1 MTVEGSQCH
10 LATAEFQLVERGVN
24 NLPVQFERLGGRHSG
39 NQVEQGSDGAAGGEH
54 SDFVGVVGGLKD
66 ALQATLDP
74 LDKPQPAFQPGWVIG
89 AGQPALDEQGEDAL
103 ELAAVLR
110 AIAQDMHGIGF
121 AAEQLGQQA
130 ADNRFAVELVEGAV
144 CLQRRNRQAEGAV
157 LIERGGGGVLLA
169 TQVAGDAAIK
179 RETQVCQMAT
189 EHLRL
194 FYADGRQDVIVVC
207 TEGGLAMSNQID
219 AAHVRFPGT
228 LKVWRGYGDACD
240 LSMKKHTLVLKA
252 RWSPPA
258 GGLIT
263 GSNVSASVCW
273 GIRAWRSAFL
283 RRHMDFLAE
292 YASFLAKT
300 VTLVVAILV
309 VLISFAA
316 LRSKGRRKSAGQL
329 QVSKLNDF
337 YKGLRERLE
346 SSLLDKDQL
355 KALRKSESKAEKKKG
370 KQKPEAKP
378 RVFVL
383 DFDGDIKASATE
395 SLRHEITALL
405 SLATPKD
412 EVVLRLE
419 SGGGMVHSYGL
430 ASSQLA
436 RIRQAGVPL
445 TVCIDKVAASGG
457 YMMACIG
464 EKIISAPFAILGSI
478 GVVAQLPN
486 VNRLLKKHDIDFEV
500 LTAGE
505 YKRTLTVFG
514 ENTEKGREKFQE
526 DLDITHQLFK
536 NFVSRYRPQLAI
548 DDVAT
553 GEVWLGV
560 AALDKQLVDELQTS
574 DEYLATKAKT
584 AEVFHLHYAE
594 RKSLQE
600 RVGLAASG
608 SVDRVLLTWWSRLT
622 QQRFW

>member
-1 MTVEGSQCH
+1 
-10 LATAEFQLVERGVN
+10 
-24 NLPVQFERLGGRHSG
+24 
-39 NQVEQGSDGAAGGEH
+39 
-54 SDFVGVVGGLKD
+54 
-66 ALQATLDP
+66 
-74 LDKPQPAFQPGWVIG
+74 
-89 AGQPALDEQGEDAL
+89 
-103 ELAAVLR
+103 
-110 AIAQDMHGIGF
+110 
-121 AAEQLGQQA
+121 
-130 ADNRFAVELVEGAV
+130 
-144 CLQRRNRQAEGAV
+144 
-157 LIERGGGGVLLA
+157 
-169 TQVAGDAAIK
+169 
-179 RETQVCQMAT
+179 
-189 EHLRL
+189 
-194 FYADGRQDVIVVC
+194 
-207 TEGGLAMSNQID
+207 
-219 AAHVRFPGT
+219 
-228 LKVWRGYGDACD
+228 
-240 LSMKKHTLVLKA
+240 
-252 RWSPPA
+252 
-258 GGLIT
+258 
-263 GSNVSASVCW
+263 
-273 GIRAWRSAFL
+273 
-283 RRHMDFLAE
+283 MDFLAE
-292 YASFLAKT
+292 YATFLAKT

-316 LRSKGRRKSAGQL
+316 LRSKGRRKAAGQL

-346 SSLLDKDQL
+346 QTLLDKDQL
-355 KALRKSESKAEKKKG
+355 KALRKSESKTEKKNSK
-370 KQKPEAKP
+370 KKPEAKP

-395 SLRHEITALL
+395 SLRHEITVLL

-436 RIRQAGVPL
+436 RIREAGVPL

-560 AALDKQLVDELQTS
+560 AALDKQLVDQLQTS

>member
-1 MTVEGSQCH
+1 M
-10 LATAEFQLVERGVN
+10 EF
-24 NLPVQFERLGGRHSG
+24 F
-39 NQVEQGSDGAAGGEH
+39 
-54 SDFVGVVGGLKD
+54 
-66 ALQATLDP
+66 
-74 LDKPQPAFQPGWVIG
+74 I
-89 AGQPALDEQGEDAL
+89 
-103 ELAAVLR
+103 
-110 AIAQDMHGIGF
+110 
-121 AAEQLGQQA
+121 
-130 ADNRFAVELVEGAV
+130 
-144 CLQRRNRQAEGAV
+144 
-157 LIERGGGGVLLA
+157 
-169 TQVAGDAAIK
+169 
-179 RETQVCQMAT
+179 
-189 EHLRL
+189 
-194 FYADGRQDVIVVC
+194 
-207 TEGGLAMSNQID
+207 
-219 AAHVRFPGT
+219 
-228 LKVWRGYGDACD
+228 
-240 LSMKKHTLVLKA
+240 
-252 RWSPPA
+252 
-258 GGLIT
+258 
-263 GSNVSASVCW
+263 
-273 GIRAWRSAFL
+273 
-283 RRHMDFLAE
+283 E

-309 VLISFAA
+309 VLITAAA
-316 LRSKGRRKSAGQL
+316 LRSKGRRKGAGQL

-337 YKGLRERLE
+337 YKDLRERLE
-346 SSLLDKDQL
+346 QSLLDKEQL
-355 KALRKSESKAEKKKG
+355 KALRKAKGKAEKKQK
-370 KQKPEAKP
+370 KQPAEDKP

-383 DFDGDIKASATE
+383 DFNGDIKASATE
-395 SLRHEITALL
+395 DLRHEITAVL

-526 DLDITHQLFK
+526 DLDVTHQLFK
-536 NFVSRYRPQLAI
+536 NFVARYRPQLAI
-548 DDVAT
+548 DEVAT

-560 AALDKQLVDELQTS
+560 AAQEKQLVDELQTS
-574 DEYLATKAKT
+574 DEYLAEKAKA

>member
-1 MTVEGSQCH
+1 
-10 LATAEFQLVERGVN
+10 
-24 NLPVQFERLGGRHSG
+24 
-39 NQVEQGSDGAAGGEH
+39 
-54 SDFVGVVGGLKD
+54 
-66 ALQATLDP
+66 
-74 LDKPQPAFQPGWVIG
+74 
-89 AGQPALDEQGEDAL
+89 
-103 ELAAVLR
+103 
-110 AIAQDMHGIGF
+110 
-121 AAEQLGQQA
+121 
-130 ADNRFAVELVEGAV
+130 
-144 CLQRRNRQAEGAV
+144 
-157 LIERGGGGVLLA
+157 
-169 TQVAGDAAIK
+169 
-179 RETQVCQMAT
+179 
-189 EHLRL
+189 
-194 FYADGRQDVIVVC
+194 
-207 TEGGLAMSNQID
+207 
-219 AAHVRFPGT
+219 
-228 LKVWRGYGDACD
+228 
-240 LSMKKHTLVLKA
+240 
-252 RWSPPA
+252 
-258 GGLIT
+258 
-263 GSNVSASVCW
+263 
-273 GIRAWRSAFL
+273 
-283 RRHMDFLAE
+283 MDFFTE
-292 YASFLAKT
+292 YARFLAKT

-309 VLISFAA
+309 VLASFAA

-346 SSLLDKDQL
+346 QTLLDKDQL
-355 KALRKSESKAEKKKG
+355 KALRKGQAKTEKTAK
-370 KQKPEAKP
+370 KQKTQPEPKS

-405 SLATPKD
+405 TLATPKD

-436 RIRQAGVPL
+436 RIRDAGVPL

-464 EKIISAPFAILGSI
+464 DKIISAPFAILGSI

-536 NFVSRYRPQLAI
+536 NFVARYRPQLAI
-548 DDVAT
+548 DEVAT
-553 GEVWLGV
+553 GEIWLGI
-560 AALDKQLVDELQTS
+560 AALENQLVDELKTS
-574 DEYLATKAKT
+574 DEYLAQKARQ
-584 AEVFHLHYAE
+584 AEVYHLHYAE

-600 RVGLAASG
+600 RIGIAASG
-608 SVDRVLLTWWSRLT
+608 SVDRVLLSWWSRLT

>member
-1 MTVEGSQCH
+1 M
-10 LATAEFQLVERGVN
+10 EF
-24 NLPVQFERLGGRHSG
+24 F
-39 NQVEQGSDGAAGGEH
+39 
-54 SDFVGVVGGLKD
+54 
-66 ALQATLDP
+66 T
-74 LDKPQPAFQPGWVIG
+74 
-89 AGQPALDEQGEDAL
+89 
-103 ELAAVLR
+103 
-110 AIAQDMHGIGF
+110 
-121 AAEQLGQQA
+121 
-130 ADNRFAVELVEGAV
+130 
-144 CLQRRNRQAEGAV
+144 
-157 LIERGGGGVLLA
+157 
-169 TQVAGDAAIK
+169 
-179 RETQVCQMAT
+179 
-189 EHLRL
+189 
-194 FYADGRQDVIVVC
+194 
-207 TEGGLAMSNQID
+207 
-219 AAHVRFPGT
+219 
-228 LKVWRGYGDACD
+228 
-240 LSMKKHTLVLKA
+240 
-252 RWSPPA
+252 
-258 GGLIT
+258 
-263 GSNVSASVCW
+263 
-273 GIRAWRSAFL
+273 
-283 RRHMDFLAE
+283 E

-300 VTLVVAILV
+300 VTLVIAILV
-309 VLISFAA
+309 VLASFAA
-316 LRSKGRRKSAGQL
+316 LRAKGRRKSAGQL

-346 SSLLDKDQL
+346 QTLLDKDQL
-355 KALRKSESKAEKKKG
+355 KALRKGEAKSEKSAK
-370 KQKPEAKP
+370 KQKKQPEAKA

-405 SLATPKD
+405 TLATPKD

-436 RIRQAGVPL
+436 RIRDAGVPL

-526 DLDITHQLFK
+526 DLDITHELFK
-536 NFVSRYRPQLAI
+536 NFVASYRPQLQI
-548 DDVAT
+548 DEVAT
-553 GEVWLGV
+553 GEIWLGI
-560 AALDKQLVDELQTS
+560 AAKDKQLVDELKTS
-574 DEYLATKAKT
+574 DEYLSEKAKT

-594 RKSLQE
+594 RKSLQQ
-600 RVGLAASG
+600 RVGIAAST
-608 SVDRVLLTWWSRLT
+608 SVDHLVTGWWGKLT